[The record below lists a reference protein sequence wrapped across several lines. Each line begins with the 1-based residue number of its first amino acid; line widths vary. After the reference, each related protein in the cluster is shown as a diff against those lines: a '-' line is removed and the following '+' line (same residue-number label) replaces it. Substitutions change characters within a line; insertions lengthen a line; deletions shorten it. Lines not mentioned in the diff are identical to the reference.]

1 MVLKIDGMKC
11 IHCSNRVIKGLTDA
25 GATNV
30 IVSYEKGEASFDNL
44 DRETAIE
51 VIEDLGFEVIG

>member
-1 MVLKIDGMKC
+1 MVLKIEGMEC

-44 DRETAIE
+44 DREKAIE
-51 VIEDLGFEVIG
+51 IIEDLGFVVIG

>member
-11 IHCSNRVIKGLTDA
+11 IHCSNRVIKGLTEA

-30 IVSYEKGEASFDNL
+30 IVSYEKGEAAFDNL
-44 DRETAIE
+44 DREKAIE
-51 VIEDLGFEVIG
+51 IIEDIGFVVIG

>member
-44 DRETAIE
+44 DREKAIE
-51 VIEDLGFEVIG
+51 IIEDLGFVVIG